1 MKHLIRHIFCKPG
14 RFYILLLTCI
24 CLLCP
29 QGTFNVQAQN
39 SFIHLQ
45 FKKQKSNKV
54 DIRFEMIHNLIIVPV
69 FINNSDTLKFILDTG
84 VSHTMITS
92 LKGAYATSFNYARE
106 INLFG
111 LGQGNEVTAYHSFG
125 NVIELPGVIGFNHN
139 VIILKEE
146 FDFLSQ
152 GLGTKI
158 HGLLGYD
165 LFDSFT
171 VEIDYRNKKLTLYDP
186 QFYRGRRKTKF
197 LKKAEVI
204 PLEVEKRKPFI
215 RATVFDDFNEEIE
228 GRLLVDCGASH
239 AITLFTSAEEN
250 IEIPD
255 NSIYSFIGVGLSGD
269 IYGHIGRAK
278 RFEIGRFKF
287 KKPLVTYPD
296 EESIQITSYEAGR
309 TGSIGADILR
319 RFTVVFDYRHNEI
332 LLRPNNSYK
341 DDFTYN
347 LSGIDL
353 MTPFPD
359 LPVYQVTKIRKGSP
373 AWIAGLEV
381 GDQIVSINGIEAGDY
396 ELSNIIQL
404 LQSKAGR
411 TILVNVRRENE
422 LFQAKFTLEDPIK

>member
-1 MKHLIRHIFCKPG
+1 MKGITNLVFNIYYG
-14 RFYILLLTCI
+14 GSLLSVMMVFMLY
-24 CLLCP
+24 LSVPNHAL
-29 QGTFNVQAQN
+29 AQ
-39 SFIHLQ
+39 SSMVHLQ
-45 FKKQKSNKV
+45 FKKPKTNRV
-54 DIRFEMIHNLIIVPV
+54 DIRFELIHNLIIVPV

-92 LKGAYATSFNYARE
+92 LKGSYTASFNYARE

-111 LGQGNEVTAYHSFG
+111 LGQGNEITAYHSFG

-146 FDFLSQ
+146 FDYLSQ

-171 VEIDYRNKKLTLYDP
+171 VEIDYKSRKLTLYDP
-186 QFYRGRRKTKF
+186 QHYRERRKSRF
-197 LKKAEVI
+197 MRKAEVV
-204 PLEVEKRKPFI
+204 PLEIEKRKPYV
-215 RATVFDDFNEEIE
+215 RATVLDEFNEEIR

-239 AITLFTSAEEN
+239 AITLFPSLDHN
-250 IEIPD
+250 VEIPD
-255 NSIYSFIGVGLSGD
+255 NSIYTFIGVGLSGD

-278 RFEIGRFKF
+278 RFEIGRFRF
-287 KKPLVTYPD
+287 RRPLITYPD
-296 EESIQITSYEAGR
+296 EESVQITNYESGR
-309 TGSIGADILR
+309 TGSIGADILK
-319 RFTVVFDYRHNEI
+319 RFTVVFDYRYKEMF
-332 LLRPNNSYK
+332 LRPNSSYK

-359 LPVYQVTKIRKGSP
+359 IPVYQITKIRKGSP

-381 GDQIVSINGIEAGDY
+381 GDQIVSINGLEAQEYD
-396 ELSNIIQL
+396 LSNIIQV
-404 LQSKAGR
+404 LQSRAGR
-411 TILVNVRRENE
+411 TIHVGVRRENE
-422 LFQAKFTLEDPIK
+422 IIQAKFTLEDPIK